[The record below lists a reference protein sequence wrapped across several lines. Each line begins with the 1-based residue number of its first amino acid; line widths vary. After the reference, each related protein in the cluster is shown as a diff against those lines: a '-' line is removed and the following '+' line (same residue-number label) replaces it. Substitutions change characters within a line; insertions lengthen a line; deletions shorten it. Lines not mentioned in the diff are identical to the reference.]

1 MPNLDVDSKFGPMTS
16 DLLGESSL
24 NMFKALMRLIEE
36 WPHKEMLSQDPPAAV
51 TNVAKHYS
59 VSAFHLRHL
68 FATFW
73 FEYIDELTLKCA
85 QVQRDAQ
92 LKHLEEVFTNLEQEA
107 HDHAFTYTEVST
119 LKEESN

>member
-1 MPNLDVDSKFGPMTS
+1 MLNLDMHSEFGPMTS
-16 DLLGESSL
+16 DILGESSP
-24 NMFKALMRLIEE
+24 NMFKALLRLIQE
-36 WPHKEMLSQDPPAAV
+36 WPHKEMLSLDPPTAV
-51 TNVAKHYS
+51 TNVAKHYG
-59 VSAFHLRHL
+59 VSAFQLRHI

-92 LKHLEEVFTNLEQEA
+92 LKHLEEVFINLEQEA

-119 LKEESN
+119 LKDEEL